1 MPGILPLFC
10 ILLAIAMPCLS
21 RAQTAKGGL
30 GSTPKPSSAPAA
42 PAPKSTFIQLRTAL
56 GAIKPGVQVTEEMK
70 TDLFKA
76 LMEIVES
83 KKHPSQD
90 TVKKLVDDLA
100 QALPSSRM
108 TTTERYAIAKD
119 LQEVM
124 NGFTTSATQ
133 METALRDV
141 HAILLATGVPSLAI
155 EAVLADL
162 QAIKAEV
169 QKPTAAAK
177 SKAQGKTLSTPGAVQ
192 KSR

>member
-1 MPGILPLFC
+1 MPGIL
-10 ILLAIAMPCLS
+10 LLLCLLLTSAMPFLS
-21 RAQTAKGGL
+21 HAQTAKGGL
-30 GSTPKPSSAPAA
+30 GNAPKPPSAPAA

-56 GAIKPGVQVTEEMK
+56 SAIKPGVQVTEEMK
-70 TDLFKA
+70 TSLFKA

-83 KKHPSQD
+83 KKQPSQD
-90 TVKKLVDDLA
+90 AVKKLVDDLA

-108 TTTERYAIAKD
+108 TATERYAIAKD
-119 LQEVM
+119 LQEIM

-133 METALRDV
+133 LETALRDV

-155 EAVLADL
+155 EAVLTDL

-177 SKAQGKTLSTPGAVQ
+177 SKAQGKAPSTL
-192 KSR
+192 

>member
-1 MPGILPLFC
+1 
-10 ILLAIAMPCLS
+10 
-21 RAQTAKGGL
+21 
-30 GSTPKPSSAPAA
+30 
-42 PAPKSTFIQLRTAL
+42 
-56 GAIKPGVQVTEEMK
+56 MK

-83 KKHPSQD
+83 KKQPSQD

-162 QAIKAEV
+162 RAIKAEV

-177 SKAQGKTLSTPGAVQ
+177 SKAQGKALSAPGAAQ

>member
-1 MPGILPLFC
+1 MPGIL
-10 ILLAIAMPCLS
+10 LLLCVLLTITMPFLS

-30 GSTPKPSSAPAA
+30 GSAPKSPGAPAA

-56 GAIKPGVQVTEEMK
+56 SAIKPGMQVTEEMK
-70 TDLFKA
+70 TNLFKA

-83 KKHPSQD
+83 KKQPSQD
-90 TVKKLVDDLA
+90 AVKKLVDDLV

-108 TTTERYAIAKD
+108 TATERYAIAKD
-119 LQEVM
+119 LQEIM
-124 NGFTTSATQ
+124 NGYTTSAAQ
-133 METALRDV
+133 MEVALRDV
-141 HAILLATGVPSLAI
+141 HAILLATGVPSLTI

-169 QKPTAAAK
+169 QKPKAAAK
-177 SKAQGKTLSTPGAVQ
+177 SKAQSKALSAPGATQ

>member
-1 MPGILPLFC
+1 M
-10 ILLAIAMPCLS
+10 LLIVAMPFLS
-21 RAQTAKGGL
+21 RAQTSKEGL
-30 GSTPKPSSAPAA
+30 GSAPKPLSAPAA
-42 PAPKSTFIQLRTAL
+42 PTPKSTFTQLRTAL

-70 TDLFKA
+70 TSLFNA

-83 KKHPSQD
+83 KKQPSQD

-108 TTTERYAIAKD
+108 TATERYAIAKD

-124 NGFTTSATQ
+124 NSFTTSASQ
-133 METALRDV
+133 VETALRDV

>member
-1 MPGILPLFC
+1 MPGILLLLC
-10 ILLAIAMPCLS
+10 ILLASVMPS
-21 RAQTAKGGL
+21 HAQTVKRGL

-42 PAPKSTFIQLRTAL
+42 PAPKSTFTQLRTAL

-83 KKHPSQD
+83 KKQPSQD
-90 TVKKLVDDLA
+90 TVKKLVDDLS

-133 METALRDV
+133 LETALRDV